1 MSASI
6 IRNFWPC
13 WIFSLSGV
21 LSALVGH
28 NTLYS
33 RWVELS
39 WVELCLSL
47 VLHDGCLTTR
57 LCSWWSGLP
66 IWEQDLHLG
75 PITHNRSGRIRNARK
90 KKPVFSTSTPL
101 LAITRFYLYV
111 PISWNQFN
119 VPYICHIWNVWTDI
133 SHAAAQLAWSW
144 ATTQISC
151 ICPYPIQPI
160 LYPSKLN
167 CAIWSSNWAYLSM
180 EILFFDNP
188 NWEIFCAAMLFFGF
202 ICQGSGWPMT
212 WL

>member
-33 RWVELS
+33 PWVELS
-39 WVELCLSL
+39 WVVFITGS
-47 VLHDGCLTTR
+47 
-57 LCSWWSGLP
+57 SWWLP
-66 IWEQDLHLG
+66 NHKALFMVIWIADLRAGPTLG
-75 PITHNRSGRIRNARK
+75 RSVTHNRSGRIRNARK
-90 KKPVFSTSTPL
+90 KQPVFPTSTPL
-101 LAITRFYLYV
+101 LAITRFYSYV

-167 CAIWSSNWAYLSM
+167 CAVWSSNWAYLSL
-180 EILFFDNP
+180 EILFFDDP
-188 NWEIFCAAMLFFGF
+188 NWDIFCVAILFFGF